1 MNLDKFFNAQ
11 SIAVIGAARE
21 DGKIGNVIFKNFL
34 RPEFR
39 GRVFPVNPNVD
50 EILGK
55 KSYPSIKDIPEKV
68 ELAVIAVPGA
78 IVPKVIDDCGKKGVK
93 HVIIISAGFK
103 EIGNT
108 KLDIELEK
116 AMKKYGIKAIGP
128 NCLGIYDSES
138 RIDTLFLP
146 QDRLRRPKRGGISFV
161 SQSGASGSAI
171 LDLAAKEGFGFAKF
185 ISYGNAMNVD
195 ESDLIEYLGNDPKTR
210 VICLYVEGIK
220 DGKKFLDICKKVSEV
235 KPIIAIKGGITE
247 AGKKAALSHTGA
259 LAGSAEIYFGAFSQA
274 GIIRAETLEEI
285 FDLVNI
291 FEKSSTKPK
300 GKRIQVITNG
310 GGFGILCADAIS
322 TLGLDMAELSAA
334 AKKEL
339 KKTFPPIAVIDNP
352 MDLLGDATTERYRLA
367 IDACM
372 KDKGID
378 LLLVVVLTQTP
389 LIEKEKIVSI
399 LSDYNNQHKKPIV
412 VIITGSEYSEKV
424 KQEIEE
430 KGIPCFRFPFCAVK
444 AIKKLID
451 FYVE

>member
-34 RPEFR
+34 RPEFK
-39 GRVFPVNPNVD
+39 GKVFPVNPNVD
-50 EILGK
+50 EVLGK

-108 KLDIELEK
+108 KLDNELSK
-116 AMKKYGIKAIGP
+116 AMKKYGIHAIGP

-146 QDRLRRPKRGGISFV
+146 QDRLRRPKHGGISFV

-210 VICLYVEGIK
+210 VICLYVEGVR
-220 DGKKFLDICKKVSEV
+220 DGKKFLDVCKKVSEV

-259 LAGSAEIYFGAFSQA
+259 LAGSADVYFGAFKQA
-274 GIIRAETLEEI
+274 GIIRAETLEEM

-291 FEKSSTKPK
+291 FEKATTKPK

-310 GGFGILCADAIS
+310 GGFGILCTDAIS
-322 TLGLDMAELSAA
+322 TLGLDMAELSSAV
-334 AKKEL
+334 KKEL
-339 KKTFPPIAVIDNP
+339 KKSFPSIAVIDNP

-372 KDKGID
+372 KDKVID
-378 LLLVVVLTQTP
+378 VLLIVVLTQTP

-399 LSDYNNQHKKPIV
+399 LAEYNNQNNKPIV
-412 VIITGSEYSEKV
+412 VITTGSEYSEKV

-430 KGIPCFRFPFCAVK
+430 KGSPCFRFPFCAVK
-444 AIKKLID
+444 AIKKLIE
-451 FYVE
+451 FYC

>member
-11 SIAVIGAARE
+11 SVAVIGAARE

-68 ELAVIAVPGA
+68 ELAVIAVPAA

-171 LDLAAKEGFGFAKF
+171 LDLAAKDGFGFAKF

-210 VICLYVEGIK
+210 VICLYVEGIR

-259 LAGSAEIYFGAFSQA
+259 LAGSAEIYFGAFKQA
-274 GIIRAETLEEI
+274 GIIRAETLEEM
-285 FDLVNI
+285 FDIVNI
-291 FEKSSTKPK
+291 FEKAMTKPK

-322 TLGLDMAELSAA
+322 TLGLGMAKLSAA

-378 LLLVVVLTQTP
+378 LLLIIVLTQTP

-451 FYVE
+451 FYC